1 MILLRDDNDD
11 DDDDDDGAD
20 NDGSRR
26 WAEAVAVA
34 GVCERAVKASV
45 GAAEAARREA
55 KTSPLRFS

>member
-1 MILLRDDNDD
+1 MILLRDDND

-45 GAAEAARREA
+45 GAAEAARRAA